1 MEDRDEEWQSRGEI
15 ENRGKKRQNQC
26 VYEREREKN
35 VEGLWVDKENAIYNG
50 RGSGIDQNDCVL

>member
-1 MEDRDEEWQSRGEI
+1 MRSGRAEERWKI
-15 ENRGKKRQNQC
+15 EGKKDKMSMCMR
-26 VYEREREKN
+26 ERERN

>member
-1 MEDRDEEWQSRGEI
+1 M
-15 ENRGKKRQNQC
+15 
-26 VYEREREKN
+26 YEREREKN